1 MSKVLKWQ
9 DRTPMWS
16 SSWKSA
22 TDRPPEK
29 DGRYIVYEPRY
40 GWIGVSSLR
49 HGKWDDTG
57 VTHWMELP
65 EKPQ

>member
-1 MSKVLKWQ
+1 
-9 DRTPMWS
+9 MWAT
-16 SSWKSA
+16 SWKSA
-22 TDRPPEK
+22 ADRPPEK

-49 HGKWDDTG
+49 YGKWDDTG

-65 EKPQ
+65 EAPQ